1 MSAQEGRSLRVS
13 HVAGACRCFP
23 GDPVTFYTR
32 VEVGSQVARFTLRIV
47 LPPGLNLVDY
57 HALPSGS
64 EGGEATQHLLPLVT
78 WDGDENH
85 VAWRVQREPGLPG
98 RYHYEVQATVTPP
111 DPLRPRQAL
120 DVELLASRAALLAG
134 ADGQED
140 RDEETATIAVE
151 PRARALKYLPALY
164 QEDDLMG
171 RFLML
176 FDSFWLPIE
185 GQIDALPFY
194 FDPRLAPA
202 GLLPW
207 LASWIDLVLDERW
220 PEDRRRRLLLSAVS
234 LYRKRGTRQGL
245 EEMLEIYAGC
255 RPEIVEHRA
264 HNFRLGPEARL
275 GPGIALGTA
284 NRPHSFTVTLPL
296 PPAAGGE
303 EGRVP
308 GDGDGRHGDQE
319 RRRRIEAIVEAE
331 KPAHTTYLLHIGETA
346 AGL

>member
-1 MSAQEGRSLRVS
+1 MSAEGGRSLRVS
-13 HVAGACRCFP
+13 HVAGTCHCFP

-32 VEVGSQVARFTLRIV
+32 AEVGSQVDRFTLRIV
-47 LPPGLNLVDY
+47 LPSGLHLVDY
-57 HALPSGS
+57 RALPPGV
-64 EGGEATQHLLPLVT
+64 ETGEASLDLLPVVT

-85 VAWRVQREPGLPG
+85 VAWQVQREPGLPG
-98 RYHYEVQATVTPP
+98 RYHFEAQATVAAP
-111 DPLRPRQAL
+111 DPLHPRPA
-120 DVELLASRAALLAG
+120 VEPEPLVSRAVLLAG
-134 ADGQED
+134 SDGHED
-140 RDEETATIAVE
+140 RDEETATVAVE

-185 GQIDALPFY
+185 QQIDMLPFY
-194 FDPRLAPA
+194 FDARMAPA

-220 PEDRRRRLLLSAVS
+220 PEDRRRRLLLSAVP

-275 GPGIALGTA
+275 GPGIALGTG

-296 PPAAGGE
+296 PPAGDEGE
-303 EGRVP
+303 PVR
-308 GDGDGRHGDQE
+308 QE

-331 KPAHTTYLLHIGETA
+331 KPAHTTYTLRIVEAEASL
-346 AGL
+346 